1 VLQAQQVL
9 QSRYQLVECLG
20 ENGGRQT
27 WRAIDQAQTPPERVI
42 VKALIFPNQVEWQAL
57 RLFEREGEILRTVSH
72 PYIPQYRD
80 FFTAD
85 DRGIWYCLVEDYIPG
100 KSLKQLLDEGEH
112 FTEGDL
118 RSIGK
123 QVLEILVYLHGLSPL
138 IYHRDIKPSNLIRG
152 EDSRIYLVDFGA
164 VQDKAPVLGGTFT
177 IVGTYGYTPIE
188 QFAGR
193 AVPGSD
199 LYALG
204 ATLVHLATGRSP
216 ADLEQRDFRLQY
228 VEYVSLPV
236 PLLQWLNRM
245 IEPDVTQRFGRADR
259 ALEGLQMEGGMTMQ
273 RQSRRSQP
281 PSMVPKPLGTKIVVQ
296 NMGDRLVVSTDRRSL
311 LSAWKPTF
319 LALVVGTLLLLCVSA
334 FIDNYNIMYG
344 CFWFWF
350 VVVIWFSCSDRRA
363 WNISLDYQ
371 NYRIHEVKWPHLDRR
386 INYRQ
391 GSLKEI
397 QEILH
402 HDVLPDKKSSAG
414 LWVPH
419 QVKIRT
425 RRAEIQFGSN
435 LTRHEA
441 AWVVYELRNWI
452 EQHT

>member
-1 VLQAQQVL
+1 MLQAQQVL

-123 QVLEILVYLHGLSPL
+123 QVLEILVYLHGLSPP

-152 EDSRIYLVDFGA
+152 EDGRIYLVDFGA

-273 RQSRRSQP
+273 RQSRRSPP

-296 NMGDRLVVSTDRRSL
+296 NMGDRLVIVTDPVGMKNFEQALPEPPQQNRWNLSL
-311 LSAWKPTF
+311 LQLFT
-319 LALVVGTLLLLCVSA
+319 
-334 FIDNYNIMYG
+334 
-344 CFWFWF
+344 
-350 VVVIWFSCSDRRA
+350 
-363 WNISLDYQ
+363 ISLLTVL
-371 NYRIHEVKWPHLDRR
+371 IAS
-386 INYRQ
+386 II
-391 GSLKEI
+391 SF
-397 QEILH
+397 
-402 HDVLPDKKSSAG
+402 VLPSLSVVFYVALMFSLIALIGKS
-414 LWVPH
+414 
-419 QVKIRT
+419 I
-425 RRAEIQFGSN
+425 
-435 LTRHEA
+435 
-441 AWVVYELRNWI
+441 ELGDDIWTIILEDNCYGHL
-452 EQHT
+452 EK